1 MFRTE
6 RLKKYVAMCDQY
18 SQGEIARAIGL
29 SPAAFNLK
37 INGKREFKGD
47 EVKQLVKLLRIP
59 PAEAGELLFS

>member
-6 RLKKYVAMCDQY
+6 RLKKHVIMCDQY
-18 SQGEIARAIGL
+18 SQAEIARALGMT
-29 SPAAFNLK
+29 PASFNLK

-47 EVKQLVKLLRIP
+47 EVEQLVKLLQIP